1 MYLLIKKKTK
11 MYGVQ
16 LKEKLH
22 FYAKVGEIG

>member
-1 MYLLIKKKTK
+1 

-22 FYAKVGEIG
+22 FYAKVGEIGWFPKGYRAI